1 MTDKQLDKFYTKKEL
16 AKELFEWMIDYLSIE
31 IEKEIFLEPS
41 AGSGSFSNLI
51 DNVEAYD
58 IKPENDKIK
67 QADFLTLD
75 LEREDYI
82 TIGNP
87 PFGKKSKLAIEF
99 FNKTAK
105 HSKVIAMILPSTFM
119 KWSVQSK
126 LSEDFKL
133 IDYKKLE
140 EDSFTFQEK
149 DFSVRTYF
157 MVWVHKNLYLDKK
170 DLRMKERPKISHPDF
185 EIWQHNATL
194 ASRKFLETD
203 WEIATWRQG
212 YNDYNNLFTRKDYEQ
227 VKDIIYN
234 TNKQIF
240 FIKPNSEESKR
251 IIMSMDFNELAKRN
265 LATPGFGKA
274 DFVSYY
280 QELKEP
286 RS

>member
-1 MTDKQLDKFYTKKEL
+1 MTDKQLDKFYTKEDL
-16 AKELFEWMIDYLSIE
+16 AKELFDWMLE
-31 IEKEIFLEPS
+31 VLELNPKAEMFLEPS

-51 DNVEAYD
+51 ENVDAYD
-58 IKPENDKIK
+58 IKPENNNIK
-67 QADFLTLD
+67 EADFLTLQ
-75 LEREDYI
+75 LNRKDYI

-87 PFGKKSKLAIEF
+87 PFGRKSDLAIQF
-99 FNKTAK
+99 FNKSAK
-105 HSKVIAMILPSTFM
+105 YSKVIAMILPSTFM

-126 LSEDFKL
+126 LNKDFKL

-157 MVWVHKNLYLDKK
+157 MIWVRKDLYIHKK

-194 ASRKFLETD
+194 GSRKFLETN

-212 YNDYNNLFTRKDYEQ
+212 YNDYNNFFTREDYEK
-227 VKDIIYN
+227 VKDIVYN

-240 FIKPNSEESKR
+240 FIKPNTEESKK
-251 IIMSMDFNELAKRN
+251 IIVSMDFNELAKRN